1 MASIVIPVAVLF
13 AFSLALGM
21 AVGRPAVLFPVI
33 VGVGFGALL
42 AVGGTGDT
50 DALFLI
56 GWLLVSVAIGAWGA
70 LVGARVRA
78 GRN

>member
-1 MASIVIPVAVLF
+1 MASIVVPVALLF
-13 AFSLALGM
+13 ALSLGLGM
-21 AVGRPAVLFPVI
+21 AVGRRAILFPI
-33 VGVGFGALL
+33 LLGVAFGVLL

-56 GWLLVSVAIGAWGA
+56 GLLLAGVAIGAWGA
-70 LVGARVRA
+70 LVGARVRG